1 MRDTKITNAEKKQS
15 TLTGEKAGADDDTAS
30 SAVLGVAVGEDRYLI
45 PMAEVSEVIPIPKL
59 AHVPLTQPWFLGL
72 ANVRGNLYGITDL
85 GVYLGGE
92 PVPFNLKSRILLVM
106 AENKLYSGFIVN
118 SMLGIR
124 DLSEFIPVKPA
135 KKKLPQCVTAQY
147 KDAEGRQWWK
157 LSLVK
162 LMVDDEKFLQVAR
175 E

>member
-15 TLTGEKAGADDDTAS
+15 ALTGEKAGADDDAAS

-45 PMAEVSEVIPIPKL
+45 PMTEVSEVIPIPKL

-85 GVYLGGE
+85 GVYLGGN
-92 PVPFNLKSRILLVM
+92 PVSFNQKSRILMVIM
-106 AENKLYSGFIVN
+106 ENKLYGGFIVN

-135 KKKLPQCVTAQY
+135 KKKLPRCVTAQY

>member
-1 MRDTKITNAEKKQS
+1 MMDTKRSLQS
-15 TLTGEKAGADDDTAS
+15 LIAQMPDIDSSEAS

-45 PMAEVSEVIPIPKL
+45 PMTEVSEVIAIPKL

-85 GVYLGGE
+85 GVYLGGD
-92 PVPFNLKSRILLVM
+92 PVPFNLKSRILLVTPG
-106 AENKLYSGFIVN
+106 NKLYGGFIVN

-124 DLSEFIPVKPA
+124 DLSEFTPAKLA
-135 KKKLPQCVTAQY
+135 KKKLPSCITAQY
-147 KDAEGRQWWK
+147 KDAEGRQWRE
-157 LSLVK
+157 LSLFK
-162 LMVDDEKFLQVAR
+162 LIGDEKFLQVAR

>member
-1 MRDTKITNAEKKQS
+1 MDTKESLQS
-15 TLTGEKAGADDDTAS
+15 LTAQMPDIDNSEAS

-45 PMAEVSEVIPIPKL
+45 PMTEVSEVIAIPKL

-85 GVYLGGE
+85 GVYLGGD
-92 PVPFNLKSRILLVM
+92 PVPFNLKSRILLVTPG
-106 AENKLYSGFIVN
+106 NKLYGGFIVN

-124 DLSEFIPVKPA
+124 DLSEFTPVKLA
-135 KKKLPQCVTAQY
+135 KKKLPSCITAQY
-147 KDAEGRQWWK
+147 KDAEGRQWRE
-157 LSLVK
+157 LSLFK
-162 LMVDDEKFLQVAR
+162 LIGDEKFLQVAR

>member
-1 MRDTKITNAEKKQS
+1 MTIKGVCTEMTNAEKSQ
-15 TLTGEKAGADDDTAS
+15 LVPAERMADEVS
-30 SAVLGVAVGEDRYLI
+30 SAVLGVAVGGDRYLI

-85 GVYLGGE
+85 GVYLGGN
-92 PVPFNLKSRILLVM
+92 PVSFNQKSRILMVIM
-106 AENKLYSGFIVN
+106 ENKLYGGFIVN

-124 DLSEFIPVKPA
+124 DLSEFAPVKPA
-135 KKKLPQCVTAQY
+135 KKKLPKCVTAQY
-147 KDAEGRQWWK
+147 KDAEGRQWWQ
-157 LSLVK
+157 LSLFR
-162 LMVDDEKFLQVAR
+162 LIGDEKFLQVAR

>member
-1 MRDTKITNAEKKQS
+1 MDTEE
-15 TLTGEKAGADDDTAS
+15 TLQLLTTQMPIIGNSEESLALL
-30 SAVLGVAVGEDRYLI
+30 VVAVGEDRYLI
-45 PMAEVSEVIPIPKL
+45 PMAEVSEVIAIPKL

-85 GVYLGGE
+85 GVYLGGD

-106 AENKLYSGFIVN
+106 PGNKLYGGFIVN

-124 DLSEFIPVKPA
+124 DLSEFTPVKLA
-135 KKKLPQCVTAQY
+135 KKKLPKCITAQY
-147 KDAEGRQWWK
+147 KDAEGRQWRE
-157 LSLVK
+157 LSLFK
-162 LMVDDEKFLQVAR
+162 LIGDEKFLQVAR

>member
-1 MRDTKITNAEKKQS
+1 MMDTKESLQL
-15 TLTGEKAGADDDTAS
+15 LTAQMPGIDNSETS

-45 PMAEVSEVIPIPKL
+45 PMTEVSEVIAILKL

-85 GVYLGGE
+85 GVYLGGD

-106 AENKLYSGFIVN
+106 PGNKLYGGFIVN

-124 DLSEFIPVKPA
+124 DLSEFVPAKLA
-135 KKKLPQCVTAQY
+135 KKKLPKCVTAQY
-147 KDAEGRQWWK
+147 KDAEGRQWRE
-157 LSLVK
+157 LSLFK
-162 LMVDDEKFLQVAR
+162 LIGDEKFLQVAR

>member
-59 AHVPLTQPWFLGL
+59 AHVPLTQPWFMGL

-106 AENKLYSGFIVN
+106 AENKLYGGFIVN

>member
-106 AENKLYSGFIVN
+106 AENKLYGGFIVN